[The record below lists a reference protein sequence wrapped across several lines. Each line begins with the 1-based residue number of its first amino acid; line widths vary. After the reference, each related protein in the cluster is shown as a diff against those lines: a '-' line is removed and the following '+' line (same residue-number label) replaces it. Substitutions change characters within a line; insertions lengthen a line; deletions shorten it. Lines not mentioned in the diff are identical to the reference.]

1 MEHFYE
7 FWFDWCSWR
16 EFSYLDA
23 EDKSKGE
30 DRWERREIE
39 KMNKVGI
46 RKKSGENLK
55 IQVEREKRR
64 KKDLKRISTL
74 VEMAYS
80 KDPRVARFKVFC
92 GGGGRVNFK
101 KFM

>member
-1 MEHFYE
+1 MKIGKNIAINIRGYSMLEFSDRSHVEHFYD

-39 KMNKVGI
+39 KMNKVGESEKNGGNL
-46 RKKSGENLK
+46 RKF
-55 IQVEREKRR
+55 R
-64 KKDLKRISTL
+64 
-74 VEMAYS
+74 
-80 KDPRVARFKVFC
+80 
-92 GGGGRVNFK
+92 
-101 KFM
+101 